1 MVLAL
6 VRFEGRA
13 KGDHMSD
20 DESIFLTPEEVAK
33 RWKCH
38 PNTVR
43 KYCQEGMLKA
53 HYIAG
58 SWKIPTYALKEY
70 EARVCNIK

>member
-1 MVLAL
+1 
-6 VRFEGRA
+6 
-13 KGDHMSD
+13 MSD
-20 DESIFLTPEEVAK
+20 DESIFMTVEKVAD

-43 KYCQEGMLKA
+43 KYCQVGMLKA

-58 SWKIPTYALKEY
+58 AWKIPRYALHEY
-70 EARVCNIK
+70 EERTCNVR